1 MSAEEATLL
10 TATATTTTQQQQ
22 QQSDDLPRA
31 HIKRIMKHQLSKFSH
46 VDPKNNQPFE
56 PNIAKDAL
64 DGVQQACKIFIHYL
78 TSTANDICTESKRS
92 TLSAVSD
99 YCDYYYCL
107 SLFLCVQ
114 AQARAH
120 ISLLSLS
127 SLCIFEKFPQTA
139 KRAHHKLG
147 QHARD
152 ANLKYSPQFYSLS
165 LSLSLTK
172 QKTRTTSSARCVK
185 SISTSSSRS

>member
-1 MSAEEATLL
+1 MSAEEATL
-10 TATATTTTQQQQ
+10 TAAAATTTTTTAQQQQ

-99 YCDYYYCL
+99 YYI
-107 SLFLCVQ
+107 V
-114 AQARAH
+114 
-120 ISLLSLS
+120 SLS
-127 SLCIFEKFPQTA
+127 
-139 KRAHHKLG
+139 R
-147 QHARD
+147 
-152 ANLKYSPQFYSLS
+152 SLS
-165 LSLSLTK
+165 LSLSLSLSAFLKSFPQHTAKRAFHKQDSRVAKSEILTPLLHALPLSLTK
-172 QKTRTTSSARCVK
+172 KTGRRHPRDA
-185 SISTSSSRS
+185 

>member
-1 MSAEEATLL
+1 MSAEEATL
-10 TATATTTTQQQQ
+10 TATTTTTAQQ

-92 TLSAVSD
+92 TLSAVSGGC
-99 YCDYYYCL
+99 YR
-107 SLFLCVQ
+107 Q
-114 AQARAH
+114 NR
-120 ISLLSLS
+120 LSLS
-127 SLCIFEKFPQTA
+127 L
-139 KRAHHKLG
+139 L
-147 QHARD
+147 
-152 ANLKYSPQFYSLS
+152 SLS
-165 LSLSLTK
+165 LSLSLSIFEKSHPTAKKRAFQK
-172 QKTRTTSSARCVK
+172 QETVRGRR
-185 SISTSSSRS
+185 I

>member
-1 MSAEEATLL
+1 MSAEEATL
-10 TATATTTTQQQQ
+10 TATTTTTAQQ

-99 YCDYYYCL
+99 YCDCDYRL

-127 SLCIFEKFPQTA
+127 LSAFLKSFPKRA
-139 KRAHHKLG
+139 KRAFHKPG

-152 ANLKYSPQFYSLS
+152 ANLKYSPQF
-165 LSLSLTK
+165 
-172 QKTRTTSSARCVK
+172 
-185 SISTSSSRS
+185 